1 MADDFWGQHIVAKRV
16 YNRSLGSL
24 ALKRTRREVNSDS
37 NSKSKE
43 ETFKNVSVNN
53 NDSAEKSAPPIEEKF
68 YELEQI
74 VGTKSQTSQSESEDG
89 QEIDNRWSALIQ
101 EQNQSII
108 IIIGISH
115 ALNEIHD
122 NYFDQE
128 QKLWILQQF
137 LWVEINH
144 AVSFD
149 KILDAAYIF

>member
-1 MADDFWGQHIVAKRV
+1 MNK
-16 YNRSLGSL
+16 
-24 ALKRTRREVNSDS
+24 
-37 NSKSKE
+37 
-43 ETFKNVSVNN
+43 